1 MLANLALY
9 FIATADPALTSAMN
23 TVTDYFTDNI
33 GVVIAAFVGIAVL
46 LWLLS
51 KFLRAVGIRGRVA

>member
-1 MLANLALY
+1 VITIYNFL
-9 FIATADPALTSAMN
+9 ATADPALTSAMDA
-23 TVTDYFTDNI
+23 VTSYFTDNI

-51 KFLRAVGIRGRVA
+51 IFLRSVGVRKASRVG